1 MMFRAPHL
9 WFALLAWCQGLGS
22 PWLQAEEPVLLGSP
36 ARGKPAAP
44 VLGGSVLTSQRNSF
58 MRTFD
63 SAVGAQRQKDFQS
76 ALAGFERALAG
87 ASLRENPMG
96 WLTTQFN
103 ICHTLNLMGRRA
115 QAAARARAVV
125 EECERVCGSADP
137 ATSEALSHLAFV
149 LKQHGRLADA
159 EPVYRRNVEV
169 LEERYGPDSYQVAE
183 AVCRH
188 GSLLQS
194 LGRFQEAERQ
204 HRRALALATTHD
216 VGDPVILAFY
226 ITHLAHGLHVS
237 GKKLEAGQL
246 MELAYEVVHQVPD
259 SSIHLG
265 GGSILRKQAEYFRD
279 TRQLDRAEELGR
291 RALARVARRP
301 EVHKVRF
308 FYYDVTLELY
318 RSILRQMGEPEA
330 EIQAVVRQVEDEAA
344 STPETASTS
353 VLP

>member
-1 MMFRAPHL
+1 MFRPVHL
-9 WFALLAWCQGLGS
+9 WLACLAWCLGLGGLRL
-22 PWLQAEEPVLLGSP
+22 PGEEPSMLGS
-36 ARGKPAAP
+36 AVGGKPIP
-44 VLGGSVLTSQRNSF
+44 NVPLGGVLTSQRDSF
-58 MRTFD
+58 MRNFD
-63 SAVGAQRQKDFQS
+63 AAMAAQRQKDFPS

-87 ASLRENPMG
+87 ASLKENSVG
-96 WLTTQFN
+96 WLTIQFN

-125 EECERVCGSADP
+125 VDCERVCGSADP
-137 ATSEALSHLAFV
+137 ATSEALSHLAYV

-169 LEERYGPDSYQVAE
+169 LEERYGADSYQVAE

-194 LGRFQEAERQ
+194 LGRFQDAERQ

-237 GKKLEAGQL
+237 GKNEEAGQL
-246 MELAYEVVHQVPD
+246 MELAYEVVRQAPD

-279 TRQLDRAEELGR
+279 THQFDRAEALGR

-330 EIQAVVRQVEDEAA
+330 EIQAAVRQVEALAA
-344 STPETASTS
+344 RTPETAATS
-353 VLP
+353 VMP